1 MEEIW
6 FTGSDIKVKVE
17 LVCEGFDM
25 DLNEWSVTVYL
36 GGKKAHT
43 YAKADCARDDDG
55 GWYCCISRSHLKKN
69 GVLTLVATAEVPDTD
84 FPDEIRHE
92 VDKVQIGKYN
102 AI

>member
-6 FTGSDIKVKVE
+6 FSGSDIKVKVE

-25 DLNEWSVTVYL
+25 DLNEWSVTVYH

-43 YAKADCARDDDG
+43 YAKADCARDYDG
-55 GWYCCISRSHLKKN
+55 GWYCFISRSHLKKN

-84 FPDEIRHE
+84 FPDGIRHE

-102 AI
+102 VI